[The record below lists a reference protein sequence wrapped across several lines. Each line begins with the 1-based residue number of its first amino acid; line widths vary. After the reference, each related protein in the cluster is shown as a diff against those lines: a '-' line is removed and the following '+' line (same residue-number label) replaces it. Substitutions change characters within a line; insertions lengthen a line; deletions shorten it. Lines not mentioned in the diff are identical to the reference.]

1 MVVTLIFPSADPPNS
16 SSELPVTF
24 CLSRLAYFGHF
35 LEVESVVFCDL
46 RHSLTVM
53 LLKFIHVAAG
63 VSLWLNIS
71 LYGHSR
77 YCLPRTQL
85 INVWVVSTFW
95 LPVSLHLDVGSG
107 DQIVTLLKLLRNVQ
121 AVFQSGCGI
130 WCPCPP
136 AVMEGPG
143 TVLAHRLGFSAPS
156 GCEVVSRCGWVVS
169 PYWLVVSAIVL
180 CAYWL
185 CLLWGNGSSDH
196 VTIFTY

>member
-107 DQIVTLLKLLRNVQ
+107 DQIVTLCLR
-121 AVFQSGCGI
+121 F
-130 WCPCPP
+130 
-136 AVMEGPG
+136 
-143 TVLAHRLGFSAPS
+143 
-156 GCEVVSRCGWVVS
+156 
-169 PYWLVVSAIVL
+169 
-180 CAYWL
+180 
-185 CLLWGNGSSDH
+185 
-196 VTIFTY
+196 